1 MVLLSAA
8 RPPTPHKHTSPSHTL
23 TPREVVTGLMAAGD
37 TVHVAELL
45 AQHEAQQQLEP
56 FPWTDTLAPYR
67 E

>member
-1 MVLLSAA
+1 MFLFSNKIP
-8 RPPTPHKHTSPSHTL
+8 RPSTHHTH
-23 TPREVVTGLMAAGD
+23 TPREVVTGLTDAGE